1 MENNSHNDINSD
13 EKINSENDG
22 IQEQSNFISSLIDNE
37 KIYLKKVEIL
47 FLDLK
52 ELIQRKEAISNELI
66 ERIEIRD
73 NTEHFNEIK
82 SIQDNFDN
90 EYSSKISEIKRQLKN
105 LDSYF
110 KLSVRS
116 YKFKIEEIELL
127 TKNKKLSPILKQRIK
142 EYKKEIRYLEVK
154 IEICSNFLK
163 CVNEEQKNGLLQKF
177 QQFKISLIKKDIDK
191 RFIKNNMILATTI
204 IISLGIFIAILSIT
218 IRESVEV
225 VNAFRDLSTNSIITL
240 LKSLRN
246 LSTILGALVVGG
258 ALYGI
263 SVSDTPESTIRS
275 KTILIY
281 GIGMIIISLITSF
294 LLAIFKSNIKINI

>member
-22 IQEQSNFISSLIDNE
+22 IQKQSDFISSLIDNE

-73 NTEHFNEIK
+73 NSEHFNEIK

-116 YKFKIEEIELL
+116 YKLKIEEIELL

-142 EYKKEIRYLEVK
+142 EHKKEIRYLEVK
-154 IEICSNFLK
+154 IEICSNFLE

-218 IRESVEV
+218 IRESIEV
-225 VNAFRDLSTNSIITL
+225 VNAFRDLSANSIITL

-246 LSTILGALVVGG
+246 ISAIFGVLVVGG

-294 LLAIFKSNIKINI
+294 LLAIFKSHIKINI

>member
-1 MENNSHNDINSD
+1 MENNSHSEINLD

-22 IQEQSNFISSLIDNE
+22 LQAQSDYISSLIDNE

-47 FLDLK
+47 FLDLQ
-52 ELIQRKEAISNELI
+52 ELLQRKEAIRNELI
-66 ERIEIRD
+66 ERIEIGD
-73 NTEHFNEIK
+73 NSKHFDEIK
-82 SIQDNFDN
+82 SIQDKFDN
-90 EYSSKISEIKRQLKN
+90 EYSSKISEIKCQLKN
-105 LDSYF
+105 LDNHY

-116 YKFKIEEIELL
+116 YNVKIKEINLL
-127 TKNKKLSPILKQRIK
+127 TKNKKLSPILKKKIK
-142 EYKKEIRYLEVK
+142 YYKKEIRYLEVK

-163 CVNEEQKNGLLQKF
+163 CVNEEQQNGLLQKF

-225 VNAFRDLSTNSIITL
+225 VNAFRDLSANSIITL

-246 LSTILGALVVGG
+246 ISAIFGVLVVGG
-258 ALYGI
+258 SLYGLNA
-263 SVSDTPESTIRS
+263 SATTEETIRS
-275 KTILIY
+275 KTLLSY
-281 GIGMIIISLITSF
+281 GIVIIFITVITSF
-294 LLAIFKSNIKINI
+294 IVSIF

>member
-1 MENNSHNDINSD
+1 MENNSHNEID
-13 EKINSENDG
+13 EKINSENNG
-22 IQEQSNFISSLIDNE
+22 IQEQSDYISSLIDNE

-73 NTEHFNEIK
+73 NSEHFNEIK

-142 EYKKEIRYLEVK
+142 EYRRKY
-154 IEICSNFLK
+154 
-163 CVNEEQKNGLLQKF
+163 
-177 QQFKISLIKKDIDK
+177 
-191 RFIKNNMILATTI
+191 
-204 IISLGIFIAILSIT
+204 AI
-218 IRESVEV
+218 
-225 VNAFRDLSTNSIITL
+225 
-240 LKSLRN
+240 
-246 LSTILGALVVGG
+246 
-258 ALYGI
+258 
-263 SVSDTPESTIRS
+263 
-275 KTILIY
+275 
-281 GIGMIIISLITSF
+281 
-294 LLAIFKSNIKINI
+294 